1 MNCVPDAVAAAFI
14 AGMLSTLAFVLL
26 ANWLVSKLTG
36 ED

>member
-1 MNCVPDAVAAAFI
+1 VNCVPDTVAGAFI
-14 AGMLSTLAFVLL
+14 AGMLATLVFVLL